1 MTIFNL
7 HSSKFIGCTRHT
19 NIFFKKNLICVEIDW
34 FFNFKIVNLL
44 IDFVESDD
52 PDWKGYLYTVLI
64 SVVSVLVTLL
74 QAATFYRQVL
84 EKSMVSR
91 IFLFMK

>member
-1 MTIFNL
+1 M
-7 HSSKFIGCTRHT
+7 
-19 NIFFKKNLICVEIDW
+19 EIDW

>member
-1 MTIFNL
+1 M
-7 HSSKFIGCTRHT
+7 
-19 NIFFKKNLICVEIDW
+19 EIDW
-34 FFNFKIVNLL
+34 LFNFKIVNLL